1 MPPILTILVGLLL
14 PLLIAVGPAVA
25 GERTA
30 LPRTIEP
37 YDVEGVL
44 VAELDRGLDGG
55 QALTPAAWRDVEE
68 LYLAHLDRVEREVE
82 PRQRELLEAMP
93 TQGWMNWPTLKPAP
107 VRAIRDAASD
117 LVVALDRAFFD
128 GLAARW
134 ETTAPELAPVARR
147 AAIRWELE
155 QRPATNALVF
165 RRIVD
170 VEPLVRAAMDL
181 APITADERRAIDEL
195 LRAEA
200 AARLARARERI
211 AAWRRAES
219 ALEDAIATEGLTVES
234 LHGGDNPNIARV
246 FDLWTPISA
255 PYVALVEREIA
266 ATRALAE
273 AIALRLPTSSAETL
287 RGWLLA
293 RETDVEL
300 ADTADSPLAYARFLD
315 AEPAGTTPE
324 ERQRIQQAVD
334 AWRRRDAAIV
344 RRIAAAGAKVSM
356 VAHWPLGGSGWWAD
370 AVHAGAEL
378 AAREELERERSEAKV
393 AVWNEIR
400 AVLGGADGPRT
411 TELWDRFSAATK
423 RELAVERRRR
433 PTPQWSP
440 PRTPTLFSSANADRL
455 WLDEG
460 VINAPDFDRLMQ
472 FVVGT
477 DEATN
482 LDLLATARTLR
493 DDADA
498 RYRERLAE
506 IPEYA
511 PGLLTWTMDGSGYVH
526 RASYASTL
534 AAQTIPARHDLRRLE
549 ESMFDAL
556 AALTNDPDV
565 HARLRL
571 ARALRA
577 IDRER
582 VAWRALDRDSLD
594 ERDLANPGG
603 IAVALLAGRRAD
615 SIVPVAAALEALAT
629 TSRARS
635 DAVEEKTLAWLA
647 LSDAL
652 MWARKD
658 PDGPRERQLAEARRA
673 AKAADLP
680 HRAPCAAAADAVI
693 DAIRA
698 AAPDER
704 DAIDE
709 LWDSMAYRAVLSGVP
724 PARVALRAAP
734 CDVSAITARFHERDA
749 ALRSALRTRA
759 NSALQAAVQG
769 VDPEL
774 ERLGQRRR
782 AVSELAECAVRIEC
796 EPSASATR

>member
-1 MPPILTILVGLLL
+1 MRRILTILLTLV
-14 PLLIAVGPAVA
+14 AVVGPVIA

-37 YDVEGVL
+37 YDVEGVFL
-44 VAELDRGLDGG
+44 AELEGG
-55 QALTPAAWRDVEE
+55 QALTPAAWRDVEA

-93 TQGWMNWPTLKPAP
+93 AQGWMNWPALKPRP
-107 VRAIRDAASD
+107 VRDIRNAASD
-117 LVVALDRAFFD
+117 TVVAVDRAFFQE
-128 GLAARW
+128 LAARW
-134 ETTAPELAPVARR
+134 ETTAPDLVPVARR
-147 AAIRWELE
+147 AAVRWELE
-155 QRPATNALVF
+155 QRPATGALLF

-170 VEPLVRAAMDL
+170 LEPLARGAMDL
-181 APITADERRAIDEL
+181 APIAAEDRRAIEDL
-195 LRAEA
+195 LRADA
-200 AARLARARERI
+200 GARLARARDRI

-219 ALEDAIATEGLTVES
+219 ALDDAIAAGGLTIES
-234 LHGGDNPNIARV
+234 LHGGDNPTIARV

-266 ATRALAE
+266 ATRALAD
-273 AIALRLPTSSAETL
+273 AIALRLPTTSAETL

-293 RETDVEL
+293 READVEL
-300 ADTADSPLAYARFLD
+300 ADVADSPTAYARFI
-315 AEPAGTTPE
+315 AEEASGATAE
-324 ERQRIQQAVD
+324 ERQGIQTTVD
-334 AWRRRDAAIV
+334 EWRRRDAAIV

-356 VAHWPLGGSGWWAD
+356 VAHWPLGGSGWWPD
-370 AVHAGAEL
+370 AVHAAGEL
-378 AAREELERERSEAKV
+378 AAREELERERREAKV

-400 AVLGGADGPRT
+400 AALGGADGPRT

-423 RELAVERRRR
+423 RELAVEPRRR

-460 VINAPDFDRLMQ
+460 VITAPDFERLMQ

-477 DEATN
+477 AHATDV
-482 LDLLATARTLR
+482 DLLLTARTLR

-511 PGLLTWTMDGSGYVH
+511 PGLMTWTMDDTGYVH

-556 AALTNDPDV
+556 AALTSDPD
-565 HARLRL
+565 AQQRLRV

-582 VAWRALDRDSLD
+582 VAWRALERDSMD

-603 IAVALLAGRRAD
+603 IAVAMLPGRHAD
-615 SIVPVAAALEALAT
+615 AIAPVAAALEALAT

-635 DAVEEKTLAWLA
+635 DAVEERTLAWLV

-658 PDGPRERQLAEARRA
+658 PDGPRERQLVEARRA
-673 AKAADLP
+673 AKAADLA

-693 DAIRA
+693 DVIRD
-698 AAPDER
+698 AAPDDR

-724 PARVALRAAP
+724 PARAALRAAS
-734 CDVSAITARFHERDA
+734 CDVTAIAERFDERDA
-749 ALRSALRTRA
+749 ALRHALRTYA
-759 NSALQAAVQG
+759 NSPLQEPLQAPLRG
-769 VDPEL
+769 IDPEF
-774 ERLGQRRR
+774 ERLVQRRR

-796 EPSASATR
+796 EASAATTR